1 MATSFLSRWSKRKLD
16 QNDQLESEQPV
27 EEEVVIAP
35 NDNNDS
41 PQETADSQ
49 SSVGLAQTEAD
60 QSDEEQQATLGS
72 ALSSDAE
79 KHLKK
84 MAMRKL
90 FMSEFNQV
98 DALNDYDHDYS
109 QVKSLSSE
117 IAGQLRD
124 WVKNVDDTEAKEAQ
138 ENPVEISDA
147 DSSPNEEST
156 TTSSELEHKNQPTIE
171 DLRPEQQSQAHT
183 VGQNIPHEK

>member
-35 NDNNDS
+35 NDNNNR

-49 SSVGLAQTEAD
+49 NSEELGQTEA
-60 QSDEEQQATLGS
+60 EHYEQDATLGS
-72 ALSSDAE
+72 VLSSDAE

-138 ENPVEISDA
+138 ETPAEVSDA
-147 DSSPNEEST
+147 DASHTEEST
-156 TTSSELEHKNQPTIE
+156 TTSSELEHKNQATIE
-171 DLRPEQQSQAHT
+171 DLQPEQQSQAHT